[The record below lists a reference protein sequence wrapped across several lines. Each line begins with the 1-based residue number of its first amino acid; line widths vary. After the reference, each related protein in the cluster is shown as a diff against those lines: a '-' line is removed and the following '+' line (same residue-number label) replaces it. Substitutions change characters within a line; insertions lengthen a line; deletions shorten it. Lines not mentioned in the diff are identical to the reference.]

1 MAKPKTSQTIETKE
15 ADQTAET
22 EGTYEEK
29 VRQLSDLRQRAAEA
43 DTEAAKLEKEL
54 ERERKVAL
62 EYRKSLTRHP
72 TCEKIIQRY
81 VLISAGVGLVPIP
94 GIDMAALTA
103 AQIKMIDELAEEFG
117 QNYTEAQA
125 RHTLTAITGGMLGPL
140 AAPAVASA
148 TGAIPLVG
156 ALLTL
161 FVKPGVAAASTRLVG
176 HLALE
181 RLERDEK
188 LGTLNAA
195 KVQPMGTAST
205 SKESEI
211 AASEPVVA

>member
-22 EGTYEEK
+22 EATYEEK

-72 TCEKIIQRY
+72 TCEKIINRY
-81 VLISAGVGLVPIP
+81 VLISAAVGVLPI
-94 GIDMAALTA
+94 GIDMATLAGL
-103 AQIKMIDELAEEFG
+103 QMKMIDEVAEQFG

-125 RHTLTAITGGMLGPL
+125 RHTFAALGGAPAPL
-140 AAPAVASA
+140 APPAIA
-148 TGAIPLVG
+148 TATYFVPPPPPLITPLPTPG
-156 ALLTL
+156 PPLLR
-161 FVKPGVAAASTRLVG
+161 RLVG

-181 RLERDEK
+181 RLERDEN
-188 LGTLNAA
+188 LY
-195 KVQPMGTAST
+195 S
-205 SKESEI
+205 
-211 AASEPVVA
+211 

>member
-22 EGTYEEK
+22 EATYEEK

-72 TCEKIIQRY
+72 TCEKIINRY
-81 VLISAGVGLVPIP
+81 VLISAAVGVLPT
-94 GIDMAALTA
+94 GIDMAALA
-103 AQIKMIDELAEEFG
+103 GLQMKMIDEVAEQFG

-125 RHTLTAITGGMLGPL
+125 RHTLAALGGGAAPL
-140 AAPAVASA
+140 AAPAIASA
-148 TGAIPLVG
+148 TYFVPVLGPIITLV
-156 ALLTL
+156 A
-161 FVKPGVAAASTRLVG
+161 KPGVAAASTRMIG

-181 RLERDEK
+181 RFERDEK

-195 KVQPMGTAST
+195 TVQPMGTGST
-205 SKESEI
+205 PKETEI
-211 AASEPVVA
+211 PASEPAIA